1 METLTI
7 HTKNKAQTVAIKAV
21 LNAMEIPYETSD
33 ESIYNPEFVAKIKA
47 SEEDEKYGKTTAI
60 KTDDLWK

>member
-7 HTKNKAQTVAIKAV
+7 HTQNKAQTKAIKAV
-21 LNAMEIPYETSD
+21 LKAMKIPF
-33 ESIYNPEFVAKIKA
+33 ESESGSTYDPEFVAKIKA
-47 SEEDEKYGKTTAI
+47 SEKAEKYGKTKAI

>member
-7 HTKNKAQTVAIKAV
+7 HTQNKAQTKAIKAV
-21 LNAMEIPYETSD
+21 LKAMEIPFESD
-33 ESIYNPEFVAKIKA
+33 SESTYDPKFVAKIKA
-47 SEEDEKYGKTTAI
+47 SEEEAKYGKTKSI